1 MEKTYLSLLI
11 EDSHTFCLR
20 GLYFILFVF
29 LLSKVVSVYDNSTV
43 LTSAPSMLI
52 ISDQPQMPFPPSLA
66 GGSCFFLC
74 VCLVQGF
81 IGFHNLSFISRISS
95 YIPVFYVSV
104 VLSHESLGHLS
115 RDNSLMMLSILPSS
129 SDISKG
135 IVPKCLRSGLLSS
148 NYCKSR
154 GEDGYFVYARR
165 LSSRTGWCVCLE
177 ERKANSACEGLGGK
191 GLRRR

>member
-11 EDSHTFCLR
+11 EDSNTFCLR

-52 ISDQPQMPFPPSLA
+52 ISDQSQMPFPPSLA

-165 LSSRTGWCVCLE
+165 LSSRTG
-177 ERKANSACEGLGGK
+177 
-191 GLRRR
+191 